1 MVFCGVWGDL
11 CSRLRIESVIPE
23 TWQSFV
29 ASNSVW
35 IRQSIHAINW
45 QNVSH
50 TSCTFHRRMCPFFSC
65 IHCFMHYICQLL
77 HKMSVWA
84 VEIMLFNPSQLW
96 LIAEGPA
103 YTMDS
108 ARCERARGILWIKWI
123 YDIYFK
129 SLLQCLFKCNWL
141 FRQSYLCQLLK
152 CECLPLQC

>member
-29 ASNSVW
+29 GSNRVW
-35 IRQSIHAINW
+35 IQQSIHAINW

-108 ARCERARGILWIKWI
+108 ARCEREEGSYELNEFMIFTSNLCCSAYLSVIDCL
-123 YDIYFK
+123 D
-129 SLLQCLFKCNWL
+129 SLTCAN
-141 FRQSYLCQLLK
+141 S
-152 CECLPLQC
+152 